1 LPNVKRPRRSGTERL
16 RRDRRRVLPAGG
28 SFSYAQLLYERAQG
42 ANLDFRQGGPRSL
55 VADQIA
61 RFLEQVDEFL
71 ARGEL
76 DPVSQFPLLFRLVRR
91 LPCARRS
98 RARIVAAH
106 RAFVVT
112 VSTGLAAKWPP
123 SSI

>member
-1 LPNVKRPRRSGTERL
+1 
-16 RRDRRRVLPAGG
+16 
-28 SFSYAQLLYERAQG
+28 
-42 ANLDFRQGGPRSL
+42 

-61 RFLEQVDEFL
+61 CFLEQVDEFL

-76 DPVSQFPLLFRLVRR
+76 DPVSQFPLFRLVRR
-91 LPCARRS
+91 LACARRS
-98 RARIVAAH
+98 RARIVAAR